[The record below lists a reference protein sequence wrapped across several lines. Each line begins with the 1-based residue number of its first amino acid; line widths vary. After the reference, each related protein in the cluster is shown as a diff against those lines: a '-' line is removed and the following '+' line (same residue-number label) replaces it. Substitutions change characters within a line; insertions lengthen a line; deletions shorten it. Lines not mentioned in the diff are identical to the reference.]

1 MSSIF
6 EALGNFQNKK
16 KDKKHFAKI
25 EGKDIE
31 VTLEQKLNIIKSKY
45 KKLLDAEKGYHFHDD
60 DIHWPKAIG
69 KGGKSWQIEY
79 E

>member
-31 VTLEQKLNIIKSKY
+31 VTLEQKLSTSVTVRD
-45 KKLLDAEKGYHFHDD
+45 KLDSLKCRGTIRRLRTSDGSRTDRPA
-60 DIHWPKAIG
+60 
-69 KGGKSWQIEY
+69 
-79 E
+79 